1 MKKMVEN
8 KEAWKELHETLVRH
22 GDKFNRQ
29 LVRLK
34 QENTKPNDD
43 SAVLGPLN
51 DYST

>member
-8 KEAWKELHETLVRH
+8 KEAWKELHETLVQH
-22 GDKFNRQ
+22 GDQFNKQ

-34 QENTKPNDD
+34 QSNTKPNED
-43 SAVLGPLN
+43 SAILAPLK